1 MPSNTPNLSD
11 RSGQKKRRNVTIVL
25 LVLLF
30 IAGISVISKFQPT
43 EDQDPAF
50 SVVPMSS
57 AVQPP
62 FDEASLPVTTITLP
76 SQHADTTIEVSISTQ
91 LHIPH
96 AAFTD
101 SSGTPVD
108 EPVTLEFQEIMN
120 PLETFLS
127 GIPMELDSGRVLK
140 SAGMVRL
147 QGSTAS
153 GNPIRIRSD
162 RALQLEF
169 ASIDAD
175 TAYTAWALDTVSG
188 VWSEI
193 DAQTTVTVSDE
204 MERMAELE
212 KRIPFPPVVAEDYSF
227 TIGDE
232 TGFYPELDEYEYVK
246 FQPIDG
252 EPCGFT
258 CTEMNVFP
266 QKNGVYDIQFIGHE
280 YGYQNIARE
289 EICPCYLAFDEGRNY
304 SEALKQYQKVNRKAL
319 DKRDRERK
327 RIERARRRHMRA
339 LARQE
344 LTRENE
350 LASWRQK
357 SADRRVTRTLEV
369 LQFGI
374 LNIDKPYVI
383 DAPVELMASYTDSLG
398 APLLLENLQVMDIS
412 SRVLYPCK
420 NERVQLHPMQ
430 KQVLFGTTSS
440 GDLAFVHIN
449 EIKELN
455 ASMTAYKFPMRIARK
470 EELSPEALV
479 NLLLPA

>member
-1 MPSNTPNLSD
+1 
-11 RSGQKKRRNVTIVL
+11 
-25 LVLLF
+25 
-30 IAGISVISKFQPT
+30 
-43 EDQDPAF
+43 
-50 SVVPMSS
+50 
-57 AVQPP
+57 
-62 FDEASLPVTTITLP
+62 
-76 SQHADTTIEVSISTQ
+76 
-91 LHIPH
+91 
-96 AAFTD
+96 
-101 SSGTPVD
+101 
-108 EPVTLEFQEIMN
+108 VTLEFQEIMN

-147 QGSTAS
+147 QGSTES

-193 DAQTTVTVSDE
+193 DAQTTVAVSDE

-232 TGFYPELDEYEYVK
+232 TGFYPELEEYEHVK

-258 CTEMNVFP
+258 CTEINVFP

-304 SEALKQYQKVNRKAL
+304 SEALQQYQKVNRKAL

-420 NERVQLHPMQ
+420 NERVQLRPMQ
-430 KQVLFGTTSS
+430 KQVLFGTTPS
-440 GDLAFVHIN
+440 GDLAFVHIH

>member
-11 RSGQKKRRNVTIVL
+11 RSSQKKRRNVTIVL

-30 IAGISVISKFQPT
+30 IAGISVISKLDSGEGQ
-43 EDQDPAF
+43 DQAF
-50 SVVPMSS
+50 SVVPVPS
-57 AVQPP
+57 AVRPP
-62 FDEASLPVTTITLP
+62 FDRASLPITTISLP
-76 SQHADTTIEVSISTQ
+76 AQHADTTIELSISTQ
-91 LHIPH
+91 LHIPQ

-101 SSGTPVD
+101 SAGTPID
-108 EPVTLEFQEIMN
+108 EPVTLEFQEMMN

-147 QGSTAS
+147 QGSTES
-153 GNPIRIRSD
+153 GNPIIIRSD

-193 DAQTTVTVSDE
+193 DAQTTVAVSDE
-204 MERMAELE
+204 MEKMDELE
-212 KRIPFPPVVAEDYSF
+212 KRIPFPPVVAQDYSF

-232 TGFYPELDEYEYVK
+232 TGFYPELEEYEHVK

-258 CTEMNVFP
+258 CTEINVFP

-289 EICPCYLAFDEGRNY
+289 ETCPCYLAFDEGRNY
-304 SEALKQYQKVNRKAL
+304 SEALKQYQRVNRKAL

-398 APLLLENLQVMDIS
+398 APLLLENLQVMDIG

-430 KQVLFGTTSS
+430 KQVLFGTTPS
-440 GDLAFVHIN
+440 GDLAFVHIH

-479 NLLLPA
+479 DLLLPA

>member
-1 MPSNTPNLSD
+1 
-11 RSGQKKRRNVTIVL
+11 
-25 LVLLF
+25 
-30 IAGISVISKFQPT
+30 
-43 EDQDPAF
+43 
-50 SVVPMSS
+50 
-57 AVQPP
+57 
-62 FDEASLPVTTITLP
+62 
-76 SQHADTTIEVSISTQ
+76 
-91 LHIPH
+91 
-96 AAFTD
+96 
-101 SSGTPVD
+101 
-108 EPVTLEFQEIMN
+108 MN
-120 PLETFLS
+120 PIETFFS

-175 TAYTAWALDTVSG
+175 TAYTAWTLDTVSG

-193 DAQTTVTVSDE
+193 DAQTTVAVSDE

-258 CTEMNVFP
+258 CTEINVFP